1 MTEQVSSPP
10 AVSTHVRA
18 FITWV
23 AVYPTITIAL
33 MALQPWIG
41 GLAVPVQTL
50 VLTVLVVPLAAYGI
64 VPPLIR
70 IAVAAQPKRKAS

>member
-10 AVSTHVRA
+10 VVSSHVRA

-41 GLAVPVQTL
+41 GLAVPLQTL
-50 VLTVLVVPLAAYGI
+50 VLTVLVVPLAAYGLI
-64 VPPLIR
+64 PPLMR
-70 IAVAAQPKRKAS
+70 VAVAAHIRRGAP